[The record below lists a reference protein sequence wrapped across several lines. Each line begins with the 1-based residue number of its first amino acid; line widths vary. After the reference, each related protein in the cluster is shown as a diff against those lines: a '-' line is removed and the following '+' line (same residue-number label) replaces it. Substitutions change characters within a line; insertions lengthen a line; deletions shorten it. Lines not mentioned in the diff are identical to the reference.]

1 MNKVIFVSLA
11 ILAFC
16 NGQKSYE
23 NYKVFRVDVPSPET
37 FDLLS
42 SFSDI
47 HFWNEGRVGSH
58 ADVMVAPQNLA
69 EIEYKLKRYNFEFN
83 IMVENVGDLIQL
95 EKVPVVNQGQKVNT
109 KHSMD
114 WNEYHSQDDIETYLD
129 YLASTYDFVDVESI
143 GQSYEGRPM
152 RVIKACKGGCGN
164 KPAMW
169 IDGGIHAREWISP
182 ASVSWMMKELI
193 ENDADHPELLE
204 KLDWYILAIV
214 NPDGYA
220 YTRSSDRMWRKTRST
235 YEDQDYNCYGTD
247 ANRNWGYHWNDGGSS
262 DYGCAETY
270 MGPSA
275 FSEVENQNIRDFV
288 YAHKDQ
294 IKFFNTI
301 HSYSQLILLPWG
313 FTYEN
318 APGYEKL
325 MALATKVFTVVNITT
340 KVTKRCFLFLRQM
353 RPCSMSMANTM
364 M

>member
-325 MALATKVFTVVNITT
+325 MTLATKVLAVVNSIS
-340 KVTKRCFLFLRQM
+340 KVTKSFFCFLGK
-353 RPCSMSMANTM
+353 
-364 M
+364 